1 MSVLWISILIILGVA
16 AFLCLFRIFRGPT
29 IADRMVGVDIMGI
42 LFVGITAITGI
53 LYDLSYLIDIAI
65 AVALISF
72 VGTLALAKYLER
84 RTLDD

>member
-53 LYDLSYLIDIAI
+53 LYNLSYLIDIAI